1 MRPAELALLSAILLL
16 ALVLR
21 VGWPTITEFKF
32 SEARLQALALEVTRE
47 GRLPLV
53 GVPSSAGFD
62 HSPISVYLYV
72 LPFLL
77 STDPVPA
84 TVYGG
89 LVGVAA
95 VALVWWVG
103 RTWPGGGRWAALIA
117 ALLIAVSPWAVVFSR
132 KIWQVVF
139 VPALALAF
147 VGWMIAALVEGRRWC
162 LAWAVVTYAILVQVH
177 PSALSLA
184 PAVALWLVV
193 YWREIRLGPLLLG
206 GVLGLLTATPFV
218 IHQVQSGLPALA
230 AYRALPDAVWDL
242 SAARLAWDAITG
254 LSLHTLAGAAYPLLR
269 IVPSLEPAWNVV
281 GWLALAAVAGLACGS
296 VRGWRSGNPV
306 RRRSARVDLILLT
319 WLLVPI
325 AYNLRHSLDLY
336 LHFFILVAPVAYLL
350 IGRAGEALLSAARP
364 TSVRQALKIGTWLTI
379 TVLAAAQLAGLAMMG
394 RFVATQNTTGGF
406 GTPLARYLAVAN
418 AAIVRAQEIG
428 AAEVLVVGEGD
439 SPVVNETP
447 AIFDALLRGRTA
459 VRFVDGSSTALF
471 PDHPAVVLLAPG
483 TEPLAAVR
491 WYEPWP
497 ALDVLEDYRILGL
510 DGSWPQEGLEAVVGA
525 RLFQNG
531 LELQGY
537 AWQDNAATQRS
548 RLWLLWQVLWR
559 DARDTH
565 FFVRLIDGAGVQRG
579 QQDVAG
585 YPLVGRSRGDRVL
598 IGLDITHSPE
608 LPRGTYGAQV
618 GQYLYPQVLNVP
630 VIDAAGQPVADAVLL
645 GPLDLMR

>member
-1 MRPAELALLSAILLL
+1 
-16 ALVLR
+16 
-21 VGWPTITEFKF
+21 
-32 SEARLQALALEVTRE
+32 
-47 GRLPLV
+47 
-53 GVPSSAGFD
+53 
-62 HSPISVYLYV
+62 
-72 LPFLL
+72 
-77 STDPVPA
+77 
-84 TVYGG
+84 
-89 LVGVAA
+89 
-95 VALVWWVG
+95 
-103 RTWPGGGRWAALIA
+103 
-117 ALLIAVSPWAVVFSR
+117 
-132 KIWQVVF
+132 
-139 VPALALAF
+139 
-147 VGWMIAALVEGRRWC
+147 
-162 LAWAVVTYAILVQVH
+162 
-177 PSALSLA
+177 
-184 PAVALWLVV
+184 
-193 YWREIRLGPLLLG
+193 
-206 GVLGLLTATPFV
+206 
-218 IHQVQSGLPALA
+218 
-230 AYRALPDAVWDL
+230 
-242 SAARLAWDAITG
+242 
-254 LSLHTLAGAAYPLLR
+254 
-269 IVPSLEPAWNVV
+269 
-281 GWLALAAVAGLACGS
+281 
-296 VRGWRSGNPV
+296 
-306 RRRSARVDLILLT
+306 
-319 WLLVPI
+319 
-325 AYNLRHSLDLY
+325 
-336 LHFFILVAPVAYLL
+336 
-350 IGRAGEALLSAARP
+350 
-364 TSVRQALKIGTWLTI
+364 
-379 TVLAAAQLAGLAMMG
+379 
-394 RFVATQNTTGGF
+394 
-406 GTPLARYLAVAN
+406 
-418 AAIVRAQEIG
+418 
-428 AAEVLVVGEGD
+428 VLVVGEGD

-447 AIFDALLRGRTA
+447 AIFDALLRGRTT